1 MYSSQDGD
9 FCLTLT
15 VKAGCRGPLSPV
27 SSEYCTFVFSGGKAA
42 LRKAGHLRRLVLGL
56 TMRGSVGLR
65 PISFTTS

>member
-9 FCLTLT
+9 ICLTLT
-15 VKAGCRGPLSPV
+15 VKAGCRGPVSPV
-27 SSEYCTFVFSGGKAA
+27 SVEYCTSVSRGGKAA
-42 LRKAGHLRRLVLGL
+42 LREAGHFRRLVLGL

>member
-1 MYSSQDGD
+1 MYSTHDGD

-27 SSEYCTFVFSGGKAA
+27 SSDYRTFVFRGGKAA
-42 LRKAGHLRRLVLGL
+42 LREAGHLRRLVLGL

-65 PISFTTS
+65 PISLATS